1 MRIHLRFGKKDPDLC
16 KWRNSIDRRL
26 ATFYINCIL
35 TAEVQGKI
43 AYVPHAAVLSA
54 DATPC
59 EICVFTCSDEV
70 DRYIKTL
77 VPNKINATVK
87 KIIRR
92 HLAEQRWNRSI
103 SADPFSGEV
112 VLIPSYSRTGS
123 DTQEP
128 MKRENTEFTVRTEKN
143 DTEQAHFAINETE
156 EEQALRLALLA
167 MSDG

>member
-1 MRIHLRFGKKDPDLC
+1 MRVHLRFGKKDPDLC

-35 TAEVQGKI
+35 SAEVQGKI

-70 DRYIKTL
+70 DRYIRSL
-77 VPNKINATVK
+77 VPNKINATIK
-87 KIIRR
+87 GIIRR
-92 HLAEQRWNRSI
+92 HLAAQRWNRSI

-112 VLIPSYSRTGS
+112 VLTPSYNRAEA
-123 DTQEP
+123 DIQEP
-128 MKRENTEFTVRTEKN
+128 KQTDKSEITVRTEKSN
-143 DTEQAHFAINETE
+143 TEQTNFSINETE

-167 MSDG
+167 MSEG